1 MLGDD
6 TLIVALQNGIPWWYF
21 QRHGGPFEG
30 RRLESVDPGG
40 VIERHLPIHHV
51 CGAVVQKAAEVSS
64 PGVVRHTI
72 TSADRFALG
81 ELDGRRSER
90 IVAVSDMLERAGVAA
105 PISSQIRTEKWFKL
119 WANLMTRSLP

>member
-1 MLGDD
+1 M
-6 TLIVALQNGIPWWYF
+6 
-21 QRHGGPFEG
+21 
-30 RRLESVDPGG
+30 DPGG

-90 IVAVSDMLERAGVAA
+90 IVAVSDMLERAGLAT
-105 PISSQIRTEKWFKL
+105 PISSQIRPEKWFKL
-119 WANLMTRSLP
+119 WANLVWNPISALTQATVLEMHDSPRAPTSWA